1 MMHTEVRIAWK
12 SLREHNIEINNFKK
26 KKKEN
31 EVIKKRRAEAVWK
44 EKVKIKF

>member
-26 KKKEN
+26 KRKKKMKLLRN
-31 EVIKKRRAEAVWK
+31 EEQKPYGKKR
-44 EKVKIKF
+44 

>member
-26 KKKEN
+26 KRKKKKLLRN
-31 EVIKKRRAEAVWK
+31 EEQKPYEKKR
-44 EKVKIKF
+44 

>member
-26 KKKEN
+26 KRKKKKLLRN
-31 EVIKKRRAEAVWK
+31 EEQKPNEKKR
-44 EKVKIKF
+44 

>member
-26 KKKEN
+26 KRKKKKLLRN
-31 EVIKKRRAEAVWK
+31 EEQKRYEKKR
-44 EKVKIKF
+44 